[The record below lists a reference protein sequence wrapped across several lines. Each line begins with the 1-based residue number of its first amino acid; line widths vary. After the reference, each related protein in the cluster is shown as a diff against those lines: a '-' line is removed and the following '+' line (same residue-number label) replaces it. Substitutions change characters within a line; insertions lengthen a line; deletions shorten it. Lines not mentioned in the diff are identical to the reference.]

1 MELVRIKYSGKE
13 LAYERVKLIKVETKF
28 LEEVENITPENA
40 DDHYRLMSETRPIMR
55 MNYNLAEVYFEIGE
69 ANKDIKI
76 LEMLFELNQFD
87 NMGIRVI
94 LPKYLLA

>member
-40 DDHYRLMSETRPIMR
+40 DDHYRLMSETRPFMR